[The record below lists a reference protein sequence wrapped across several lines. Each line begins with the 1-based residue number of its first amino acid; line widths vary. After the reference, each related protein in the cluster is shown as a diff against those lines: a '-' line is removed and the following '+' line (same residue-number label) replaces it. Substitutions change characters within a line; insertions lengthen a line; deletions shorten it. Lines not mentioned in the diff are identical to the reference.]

1 MEGRT
6 REDAKQARGR
16 LLFLVFLFVF
26 FLVIIIFL
34 QKVIVLAG
42 FAFALFVFV
51 IIQFIGNDVEVHGVR
66 LRDFELRLA
75 LGAAQNLALFHFVF
89 VNIDFG

>member
-6 REDAKQARGR
+6 REDAKQAGR
-16 LLFLVFLFVF
+16 LLFLVFLFVVF
-26 FLVIIIFL
+26 FLVIIIFF
-34 QKVIVLAG
+34 QKVAVLAG
-42 FAFALFVFV
+42 FAFALFVIV